1 MNAGPST
8 ILTSESCWLGEFT
21 NTRSVVLWIPGWL
34 ANEKTS
40 IWQDQNRELLSSAIE
55 EKMFWILIEVSI
67 SLPWLPTVSLW
78 FAGHQCHCQELQ
90 PAFGF
95 VGCRSWSME
104 QARQVLWSVL
114 TEVSARLV
122 VDPENSRQGLSRN
135 PKPAQFIYI
144 NLSNSCSSTLK
155 KSNPRRLL
163 WSIAHCSCCFKGLQL

>member
-40 IWQDQNRELLSSAIE
+40 IWQDQNQELLSSAIE
-55 EKMFWILIEVSI
+55 EKMFWIWIEVSI

-90 PAFGF
+90 LAFGF

-122 VDPENSRQGLSRN
+122 VDPENGRQGLSRN
-135 PKPAQFIYI
+135 PKPAQFI
-144 NLSNSCSSTLK
+144 
-155 KSNPRRLL
+155 
-163 WSIAHCSCCFKGLQL
+163 SIYPIFLVPHWKRAIRADFCEV